1 MSRREVFGLVI
12 VKELFDD
19 ERPVYSP
26 LVLTVCDETGIPCL
40 LLDHTEFQQLTFFQT
55 TEESFVGALGEI
67 FSVAHAHGVFP
78 RSRCGLRTDKTVVYQ
93 QRRTGNKPDSITQ
106 ELVGPIAEGSHV
118 TATQLSED
126 SETGEA
132 AGMGFREDLSVDWL
146 RVVVDRTE
154 VEALDVSR
162 TAAILSRVLAD
173 KNTVERYRGR
183 VDLAFLGYSNDPRE
197 LYDIPEVRC
206 FCSKLDDAF
215 PYWFYFLSTDG
226 VTLGVIACCLCSV
239 TELRPGVVSFA
250 LDLLEFITRHYKALN
265 WLIDNYS
272 LDERH
277 NVEISRNVAEYFSK
291 FEPIQ

>member
-1 MSRREVFGLVI
+1 
-12 VKELFDD
+12 
-19 ERPVYSP
+19 
-26 LVLTVCDETGIPCL
+26 
-40 LLDHTEFQQLTFFQT
+40 
-55 TEESFVGALGEI
+55 
-67 FSVAHAHGVFP
+67 
-78 RSRCGLRTDKTVVYQ
+78 
-93 QRRTGNKPDSITQ
+93 
-106 ELVGPIAEGSHV
+106 
-118 TATQLSED
+118 
-126 SETGEA
+126 
-132 AGMGFREDLSVDWL
+132 MGFREDVSVDWL
-146 RVVVDRTE
+146 RVVVDSTE

-197 LYDIPEVRC
+197 LYDIPEVRR

-250 LDLLEFITRHYKALN
+250 LDLLEFITRHYEALN
-265 WLIDNYS
+265 WLFDNYS